1 MTNFDEAALTWDTPM
16 RRERA
21 LALAEAI
28 REAWGVA
35 PRTAL
40 DFGCGTGLLTFAL
53 CPYIYEISGYDPS
66 KEMGRIFEAKRS
78 MCQADNVRLVTQA
91 QMREHAYDVI
101 FSSMVLHHIRDVRSE
116 TQGLARRL
124 TPGGRFI
131 WIDLDED
138 DGSFH
143 ASEPG
148 FDGHNGFSRSEVQE
162 ILEDAGFRE
171 ISVQTVYR
179 GEKVV
184 DGRSVPYS
192 LFMGVAQ

>member
-1 MTNFDEAALTWDTPM
+1 MTYFDEAALTWDTPI

-28 REAWGVA
+28 RGAWGKA
-35 PRTAL
+35 PSTAL

-53 CPYIYEISGYDPS
+53 CPYIHEISGYDPS
-66 KEMGRIFEAKRS
+66 AEMRRIFEIKRE

-101 FSSMVLHHIRDVRSE
+101 VSSMVLHHIPDVRSE
-116 TQGLARRL
+116 TQGLAGRL
-124 TPGGRFI
+124 APGGRFL

-148 FDGHNGFSRSEVQE
+148 FDGHNGFSRSEVKE
-162 ILEDAGFRE
+162 ILEGAGFRE
-171 ISVQTVYR
+171 ISVRTVYQ
-179 GEKVV
+179 GVKTLES
-184 DGRSVPYS
+184 RSVPYS